1 MSNYGDS
8 FDQKYANWRCGKDY
22 DGEVAAKVIT
32 DILMDPNEGSYGC
45 FERLAAE
52 YGAGNEEVRRTIDM
66 VLENLT
72 GYDME
77 SILDKVTEKQMEEEL
92 EKDE

>member
-8 FDQKYANWRCGKDY
+8 FNQKYANWRCGKDY
-22 DGEVAAKVIT
+22 DGGVAAQVVA
-32 DILMDPNEGSYGC
+32 DILMDPNEGTYGC